1 VSTSTATTSAIP
13 FVGVATPQANPTV
26 EIELRRLLEHRAVP
40 LATRLTSAEPDPD
53 ARLVEYLEQID
64 RAIRSFD
71 TLPLGAFAFA
81 CTASSYLVG
90 HARELAL
97 LDEAQRAYRVPI
109 VTATLAIAEEL
120 RLRNARR
127 IAILA
132 PYPQPLVDAS
142 IEYWQELG
150 FQITRHE
157 RIDVGDDTRAIY
169 ALTDTQ
175 VLEAVS
181 RFDAGGADVTLLS
194 GTGMP
199 TMAALING
207 SVHTVSSNLCLAGA
221 VLRRVDYWRADKPV
235 DVNILLGG

>member
-1 VSTSTATTSAIP
+1 MP

-40 LATRLTSAEPDPD
+40 LATRLTSPEADSN
-53 ARLVEYLEQID
+53 ARLVEYLEQIG
-64 RAIRSFD
+64 RAIQSFD
-71 TLPLGAFAFA
+71 TLPLGTFAFA

-90 HARELAL
+90 HAREIAL
-97 LDEAQRAYRVPI
+97 LDEAQRAYRMPI

-120 RLRNARR
+120 RLRGARR

-132 PYPQPLVDAS
+132 PYPQALVDAS

-150 FQITRHE
+150 FEITRHE

-169 ALTDTQ
+169 ALTDTR

-181 RFDAGGADVTLLS
+181 RFDDGGADVTLLS

-199 TMAALING
+199 TLAALLNG
-207 SVHTVSSNLCLAGA
+207 SSDSLSSNLCLAGA

-235 DVNILLGG
+235 DVNILLGS

>member
-1 VSTSTATTSAIP
+1 VSSSTMP

-40 LATRLTSAEPDPD
+40 LATRLTSPEADSN
-53 ARLVEYLEQID
+53 ARLVEYLEQIG
-64 RAIRSFD
+64 RAIQSFD
-71 TLPLGAFAFA
+71 TLPLGTFAFA

-90 HARELAL
+90 HAREIAL
-97 LDEAQRAYRVPI
+97 LDEAQRAYRMPI

-120 RLRNARR
+120 RLRGARR

-132 PYPQPLVDAS
+132 PYPQALVDAS

-150 FQITRHE
+150 FEITRHE

-169 ALTDTQ
+169 ALTDTR

-181 RFDAGGADVTLLS
+181 RFDDGGADVTLLS

-199 TMAALING
+199 TLAALLNG
-207 SVHTVSSNLCLAGA
+207 SSDSLSSNLCLAGA

-235 DVNILLGG
+235 DVNILLGS